1 MVTITGSAGAVT
13 ARLKLNVRRDAPS
26 SASPRTRQIEAG
38 QRFGVI
44 GQANGQNVQGVAL
57 WYALGGNEFV
67 WAGACD
73 NFVAG
78 PDPDADADGDRPSR
92 AELGDYSPPN
102 FETATGIRHKVQGKR
117 PNGLEGMIVHFD
129 AYRIRAAGNG
139 AENSDSRSLDTLRG
153 GQDNG
158 FHYGIISRTGRV
170 WLPEGFDWGDWGYH
184 AGPSLCPVTQRTG
197 VSQFYVGFE
206 MNNPGK
212 LFATADPGVFCPWF
226 NVVVDKDKNP
236 VLDSKGRATRRSA
249 TDEWYTSDQV
259 RRASGGNIHDGWYLP
274 YSHAQRETLTNIAL
288 YLAKRFSSFS
298 LDRVLGH
305 DEVAPTRKND
315 PGGALAD
322 PDQVMT
328 MAEFR
333 ADLKSRL

>member
-1 MVTITGSAGAVT
+1 MVAITGSAGAVT

-38 QRFGVI
+38 QRFTVI
-44 GQANGQNVQGVAL
+44 GQTTGQNVQGVDF
-57 WYALGGNEFV
+57 WYALGGGEFV
-67 WAGACD
+67 WGGACD

-78 PDPDADADGDRPSR
+78 ADADPDRPSR
-92 AELGDYSPPN
+92 AELGDYAPPN
-102 FETATGIRHKVQGKR
+102 FETVAGVRHKVQGRR
-117 PNGLEGMIVHFD
+117 PGGLEGMIVHFD

-139 AENSDSRSLDTLRG
+139 AENSDARSLDTLRG

-170 WLPEGFDWGDWGYH
+170 FLPEGFDWNDWGYH

-197 VSQFYVGFE
+197 VSRFYVGFE

-212 LFATADPGVFCPWF
+212 LYETADPDVFCPWF
-226 NVVVDKDKNP
+226 NVVVDNTKPGKP
-236 VLDSKGRATRRSA
+236 PILDSQGRATRRSA
-249 TDEWYTSDQV
+249 TDEWYTRAQV
-259 RRASGGNIHDGWYLP
+259 RHASGGNIHDGWYVP
-274 YSHAQRETLTNIAL
+274 YSYAQRETLTNIAL
-288 YLAKRFSSFS
+288 YLAKRFPSFS

-322 PDQVMT
+322 PDQLMT

-333 ADLKSRL
+333 ADLKTRI